1 MNALNKKAIVMLSG
15 GLDSTLAA
23 KIMLGQDIEL
33 VGVNFISIFCNCTSR
48 KKKEAGCLSEAL
60 LVGKEL
66 GIPVKTYSKGM
77 DYFKIVE
84 NPKYGY
90 GKGMNPCIDC
100 RIYMLKK
107 AKALMPEFNASFFVT
122 GEVLGQRPMSQQRY
136 QMNIIE
142 RESGLEGLIL
152 RPLSAH
158 LLPETIPEKLGIVN
172 REKLLNISGRSRKR
186 QMELAR
192 LAGINDYPCPS
203 GGCMLTDKIFS
214 KRLKDLF
221 TYKKN
226 YSINDLKLL
235 KVGRHFRISPDVKI
249 IVGRNR
255 LENEIIEGFSSYYAF
270 FKPLDVPGPSIIL
283 DGPINLE
290 TENFAHTLLFRYSD
304 VNGNNQIR
312 ALYKKGE
319 DVKEVVIEH
328 LFIPGIE
335 KTMIQE

>member
-1 MNALNKKAIVMLSG
+1 MLSG

-23 KIMLGQDIEL
+23 KILLEQGIEL
-33 VGVNFISIFCNCTSR
+33 IGVNFVSIFCTCTSR

-60 LVGKEL
+60 EVGKKL
-66 GIPVKTYSKGM
+66 GIQVKTYPKGM

-84 NPKYGY
+84 NPKHGY

-107 AKALMPEFNASFFVT
+107 AKTLMPEFGASFIVT
-122 GEVLGQRPMSQQRY
+122 GEVLGQRPMSQHRH
-136 QMNIIE
+136 QMEIIE
-142 RESGLEGLIL
+142 RESGLEGLIV

-158 LLPETIPEKLGIVN
+158 LLPETIPEKLGIVD
-172 REKLLNISGRSRKR
+172 RQKLLDISGRSRKR
-186 QMELAR
+186 QIELAR

-226 YSINDLKLL
+226 YTINDLKLL
-235 KVGRHFRISPDVKI
+235 KVGRHFRISPDTKI

-255 LENEIIEGFSSYYAF
+255 AENEILECFSYNYPF
-270 FKPLDVPGPSIIL
+270 FKPIDVPGPSVIL
-283 DGPINLE
+283 DGKLNQD
-290 TENFAHTLLFRYSD
+290 TKNYVNALLFRYSD
-304 VNGNNQIR
+304 VNGNSQIK
-312 ALYKKGE
+312 ALFKNGE
-319 DVKEVVIEH
+319 SSEEIVISQCT
-328 LFIPGIE
+328 FPGIE